1 MNDENLIPNKKRTP
15 SELREN
21 GKKGGKK
28 SGETRKRQ
36 KSMKQVFNL
45 IKNLPVQDEKL
56 KKQLEDVGITDEELK
71 ISSALAWSAIYHAIK
86 GNSQMMRLVFEMMGE
101 DPNLKLKREELN
113 LKKELA
119 NKDKIEDD
127 NEETVQIYLP
137 DNMRD

>member
-1 MNDENLIPNKKRTP
+1 MNDENLIPHNKRSK
-15 SELREN
+15 SEAREN

-113 LKKELA
+113 LKKQLVD
-119 NKDKIEDD
+119 KDKTSD

>member
-1 MNDENLIPNKKRTP
+1 M
-15 SELREN
+15 
-21 GKKGGKK
+21 
-28 SGETRKRQ
+28 
-36 KSMKQVFNL
+36 
-45 IKNLPVQDEKL
+45 PVKDEKL

-113 LKKELA
+113 LKKQLVD
-119 NKDKIEDD
+119 KDTTSD